1 MNIESLQRS
10 YSLEDKVAIITGASK
25 PNGMG
30 LAIARKLGE
39 RGASLIITELPTA
52 REELQLNER
61 MAPGSSET
69 LAHAVETLTAEG
81 LKVVGVPVDV
91 TVPDQVHACVAE
103 AEKSFGGVDI
113 VVNNAGVFVGE
124 KPFFDLA
131 DSAWEISWQVHV
143 KGAMEFCKAAI
154 PAMRKRGGGVIINNA
169 SIAGLIGVAEF
180 SAYGTTKSAMV
191 ALTKN
196 LAAEFGGENI
206 RIHAVCPG
214 NITTDISAGEAEE
227 FAKRHGVTVEDVEQ
241 TMLEPIALGR
251 YGTPNDVAEVVAFLA
266 APAASYLTGLAIPV
280 TGGMNA
286 GLV

>member
-1 MNIESLQRS
+1 MNLEQLKNS
-10 YSLEDKVAIITGASK
+10 YSLEGKVAIITGASK

-30 LAIARKLGE
+30 LAIARTLGE
-39 RGASLIITELPTA
+39 RDASLVITDLPAA
-52 REELQLNER
+52 REDMQLSEK
-61 MAPGSSET
+61 MATGSSKT
-69 LAHAVETLTAEG
+69 LEKAVEMLKEEG
-81 LKVVGVPVDV
+81 FKVAGVPVDV
-91 TVPDQVHACVAE
+91 TIPDQVHACVAE
-103 AEKSFGGVDI
+103 AEKTFGGVDI
-113 VVNNAGVFVGE
+113 VVNNAGVFLGE
-124 KPFFDLA
+124 KPFFELA

-169 SIAGLIGVAEF
+169 SVAGLIGAAEF

-214 NITTDISAGEAEE
+214 NITTDVSAGEAEE
-227 FAKRHGVTVEDVEQ
+227 FAKRHGVSVADIEQ
-241 TMLEPIALGR
+241 MLLEPIALGR

-266 APAASYLTGLAIPV
+266 SPAASYLTGLAIPV
-280 TGGMNA
+280 TGGMNV